1 MTHKRLLL
9 FLFTLLVLLPGRAQF
24 VGPLAERPEFKRSWG
39 FTFGGGA
46 YHPMSYSP
54 NASLVTGMFAL
65 DLKRQFTPTLAL
77 GVEGNLLLA
86 NQNLLLSRS
95 ARSQVYVYGGINL
108 LNLFVT
114 PPIEPRRV
122 ELDGILSLGWG
133 HNFKEEAANRDLGAS
148 YLVSKLGLNL
158 SWYLNADRSWAL
170 NVRPALFYD
179 LRTEK
184 ENSQIEYNIHRAAMM
199 VTVGF
204 TYRWTGGR
212 RARRH
217 TYLHGVEEEDDDE
230 DLVVNDTVRTMYIF
244 PRLAS
249 RGRRSRSRTLPTPSM
264 ALNPVQRADLQPTTR
279 VVSGAELPGN
289 YHVDSTGH
297 IVAGDR
303 EYVVPLPKRTVSKPK
318 PAETVRPAE
327 PVTYGEEHETGA
339 PLEPGNENVM
349 LIPLSPQGANTP
361 KKVTEPAKSTEAKTG
376 ATAASSGAV
385 AQNTPSIRG
394 TESSSPVKHAT
405 PQMPDRASERRV
417 HDRPV
422 VQTPRRSETHTVE
435 VPTVPA
441 MAHEE
446 RKVVATG
453 PDRPVE
459 KTARDREEGVAT
471 TVQRHETAVR
481 PEKVHETSAQQHVR
495 PLQPQHERKNEPQ
508 VAVTPVPIVIE
519 TPDPVAPVP
528 ELPITGSETPDPTV
542 PTTPSVDETSQ
553 QQTTAEQG
561 ARRES
566 GKKVRAEEFDVY
578 FAAGS
583 ASVSGAPLGEVA
595 RLVAYLRRNPSAKV
609 SLAGYVSGGEHRAL
623 AHRRVEAVRALLVGR
638 YGIDARRVHTAAY
651 GIAYFSALPSKN
663 RVVVAHA
670 GE

>member
-1 MTHKRLLL
+1 
-9 FLFTLLVLLPGRAQF
+9 
-24 VGPLAERPEFKRSWG
+24 
-39 FTFGGGA
+39 
-46 YHPMSYSP
+46 
-54 NASLVTGMFAL
+54 MFAL

-361 KKVTEPAKSTEAKTG
+361 KKATEPAKSTETKSG
-376 ATAASSGAV
+376 ATAASSGAA

-394 TESSSPVKHAT
+394 TESSSPVKHA
-405 PQMPDRASERRV
+405 
-417 HDRPV
+417 
-422 VQTPRRSETHTVE
+422 
-435 VPTVPA
+435 
-441 MAHEE
+441 
-446 RKVVATG
+446 
-453 PDRPVE
+453 
-459 KTARDREEGVAT
+459 
-471 TVQRHETAVR
+471 
-481 PEKVHETSAQQHVR
+481 
-495 PLQPQHERKNEPQ
+495 N
-508 VAVTPVPIVIE
+508 
-519 TPDPVAPVP
+519 
-528 ELPITGSETPDPTV
+528 
-542 PTTPSVDETSQ
+542 
-553 QQTTAEQG
+553 
-561 ARRES
+561 
-566 GKKVRAEEFDVY
+566 
-578 FAAGS
+578 AAN
-583 ASVSGAPLGEVA
+583 A
-595 RLVAYLRRNPSAKV
+595 
-609 SLAGYVSGGEHRAL
+609 
-623 AHRRVEAVRALLVGR
+623 
-638 YGIDARRVHTAAY
+638 
-651 GIAYFSALPSKN
+651 
-663 RVVVAHA
+663 
-670 GE
+670 